1 MTHLGTR
8 ISALVDGQLPPGATE
23 RALAHVAVCPG
34 CAAELAAARQA
45 HRALSC
51 AQDVAPTADLTA
63 RLLSLASEAPAEP
76 RPSHRDP
83 FVSPSG
89 APAARARAAAY
100 AAPGAL
106 TGDVDRRAH
115 PVRVVG
121 AVVAGL
127 GVAACGL
134 FVLGERPAVLPSSH
148 PAQAL
153 VLLGHTDPV
162 ATAPA
167 RVTSTVDLV
176 AALPDASQADAGA
189 GSAGEMTAGT
199 VEDVLDRLRAA
210 GWHCP
215 EGLPDGWVVT
225 GVRTSEHGSR
235 IEVDLAGPGASA
247 VVTEQPGRLDTA
259 ALAGVAQVVSGD
271 RRTYVLSEQPW
282 HVAWQ
287 SGDLVVEVVAASD
300 SLAVQ
305 AVVTEFPGGSFD
317 DGLSARMTRG
327 WDTVTQA
334 LRQS

>member
-23 RALAHVAVCPG
+23 RALAHVAVCPD

-45 HRALSC
+45 HRALTR
-51 AQDVAPTADLTA
+51 AVDVAPTADLTA
-63 RLLSLASEAPAEP
+63 RLLSLAGDASTEP
-76 RPSHRDP
+76 RQSSRDP
-83 FVSPSG
+83 FVSPCD
-89 APAARARAAAY
+89 PAARARAAAF

-106 TGDVDRRAH
+106 TGDVDRRTR

-121 AVVAGL
+121 FVAAGL

-153 VLLGHTDPV
+153 VLLGHTEPEAV
-162 ATAPA
+162 ARTS
-167 RVTSTVDLV
+167 VTSTVGLV
-176 AALPDASQADAGA
+176 AALPDVSQVDTAAGTDD
-189 GSAGEMTAGT
+189 MTAGT
-199 VEDVLDRLRAA
+199 VEDVLDRLRAE

-215 EGLPDGWVVT
+215 EELPDGWVVT
-225 GVRTSEHGSR
+225 AVRTSEHDSR
-235 IEVDLAGPGASA
+235 LEVDLAGPGASA

-259 ALAGVAQVVSGD
+259 ALAGVAQVTSGD
-271 RRTYVLSEQPW
+271 RTTYVLSQQPW

-300 SLAVQ
+300 SEAVQ
-305 AVVTEFPGGSFD
+305 AVVTEFPGSRFD
-317 DGLSARMTRG
+317 DRLSARITRG
-327 WDTVTQA
+327 WDTVTEA